1 MSTHYETLGIP
12 REASAE
18 RVKRSYRS
26 LVKIYHPDKFANG
39 SEAEAEAG
47 KRIRE
52 INAAYAVLSNP
63 RKRASYDAKL
73 DRQASRHVEPEHCVR
88 CSKPTGYW
96 RTERRKVALCYA
108 CGGTSR

>member
-1 MSTHYETLGIP
+1 MSTHYETLAIP
-12 REASAE
+12 REANAE

-26 LVKIYHPDKFANG
+26 LVKIYHPDKFPSG
-39 SEAEAEAG
+39 SKEEAETG

-63 RKRASYDAKL
+63 HKRASYDAEL
-73 DRQASRHVEPEHCVR
+73 NTPPDPEPEHCAR

-96 RTERRKVALCYA
+96 RTNRKKASLCYMCA
-108 CGGTSR
+108 VGL